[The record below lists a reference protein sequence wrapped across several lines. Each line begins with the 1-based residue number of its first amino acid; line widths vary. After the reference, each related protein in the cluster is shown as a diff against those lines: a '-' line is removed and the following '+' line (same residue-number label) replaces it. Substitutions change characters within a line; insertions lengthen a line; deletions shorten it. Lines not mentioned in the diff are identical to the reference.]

1 MAMRSM
7 VLRRRVSDRPADYAR
22 AVGSITWHGVGE
34 IVLRTAVVYGVVLL
48 LLRLAGKRELG
59 QMSTFDLT
67 VILLVA
73 NAVQNAMVGPDTS
86 LLGGLTAAVVLI
98 IINFVIA
105 VGSVRI
111 PRLQWLV
118 EPPPT
123 PLVRDGAIDR
133 RAMRRELVT
142 REELETAL
150 REHGVDDL
158 GKVSLATLEADG
170 NISIVTRDEP
180 KHRSRRHPL

>member
-1 MAMRSM
+1 
-7 VLRRRVSDRPADYAR
+7 
-22 AVGSITWHGVGE
+22 VGSITLHGVAE
-34 IVLRTAVVYGVVLL
+34 IALRTTIVYVVVLL

-59 QMSTFDLT
+59 QMSVFDLT

-86 LLGGLTAAVVLI
+86 VVGGLTAAVVLI
-98 IINFVIA
+98 VINFAVA
-105 VGSVRI
+105 VGTIWFPS
-111 PRLQWLV
+111 LQGLV

-123 PLVRDGAIDR
+123 PLVKDGAIDR

-142 REELETAL
+142 REELDTAM

-158 GKVSLATLEADG
+158 GKISLATLEADG
-170 NISIVTRDEP
+170 NISIVTQDAP
-180 KHRSRRHPL
+180 KRRTRRHPI

>member
-1 MAMRSM
+1 M
-7 VLRRRVSDRPADYAR
+7 VLRWPGSDRLGLYAR

-34 IVLRTAVVYGVVLL
+34 IVLRTAVVYVVVLL

-86 LLGGLTAAVVLI
+86 LLGGVTAAIVLI
-98 IINFVIA
+98 VINFAIA
-105 VGSVRI
+105 VGSVRV

-123 PLVRDGAIDR
+123 ALVRNGAIDR

-142 REELETAL
+142 REELDTAM

-158 GKVSLATLEADG
+158 GKIRLATLEADG
-170 NISIVTRDEP
+170 NISIVTQDEP
-180 KHRSRRHPL
+180 KRRTRRHPI

>member
-1 MAMRSM
+1 M
-7 VLRRRVSDRPADYAR
+7 VLRRPGSDRRADYAR
-22 AVGSITWHGVGE
+22 GVGSITWHGVGE
-34 IVLRTAVVYGVVLL
+34 IALRTTVVYLVVLL

-59 QMSTFDLT
+59 QMSVFDLT

-86 LLGGLTAAVVLI
+86 VVGGLTAAVVLI
-98 IINFVIA
+98 VINFAVA
-105 VGSVRI
+105 VGSVWF
-111 PRLQWLV
+111 PGLQRLV

-123 PLVRDGAIDR
+123 PLVKDGAIDR

-142 REELETAL
+142 REELDTAM
-150 REHGVDDL
+150 REHGVEDI
-158 GKVSLATLEADG
+158 GKISLATLEADG

-180 KHRSRRHPL
+180 KRRTRRHPI